1 MHSSKSVE
9 RENHSAQPMDRG
21 DVFLP
26 LHLPALPIDT
36 VATNQELALCVAK
49 IKTAWEHL
57 GAVKPHFSVLSGEQ
71 FLPENLA
78 ASADS
83 FWASGQGEAAIVRN
97 TLNRYGFPAL
107 ANGTCVEYGCGVG
120 RVTMNL
126 TAMFATVN
134 AYDISANHL
143 AIAKQRADE
152 LAVNNVIFHLCSE
165 HFLDEISPCNFFYSV
180 IVFQHNPPPI
190 IAELIRK
197 ALGSLRTGGIAIFQ
211 VPTYIVGYRFILGEW
226 LLADHTLDM
235 QMHCLPQ
242 AHIFELISD
251 ANCKVLEVR
260 EDNWTGAPDTYIS
273 NTFVVQKLDQS
284 K

>member
-1 MHSSKSVE
+1 MRSSKSDE
-9 RENHSAQPMDRG
+9 KEIQNAQPMERR

-57 GAVKPHFSVLSGEQ
+57 GAAKPHFSVLSGEQ
-71 FLPENLA
+71 FLPENLG
-78 ASADS
+78 ASAES
-83 FWASGQGEAAIVRN
+83 FWASGRSEAAMVQNLLR
-97 TLNRYGFPAL
+97 RYGFTAL

-120 RVTMNL
+120 RVTMNF
-126 TAMFATVN
+126 AGMFTTVH

-165 HFLDEISPCNFFYSV
+165 HFLDEISPCDFFYSV

-197 ALGSLRTGGIAIFQ
+197 ALGSLRKGGIAIFQ
-211 VPTYIVGYRFILGEW
+211 VPTYIVGYRFILAEW

-242 AHIFELISD
+242 AQIFKLISD
-251 ANCKVLEVR
+251 ANCMMLEVR